1 MRTADN
7 CAHFVPPHSEC
18 AACALRETP
27 YCCVSLVV
35 VCDAFD
41 KAASCGMLPR
51 RHCDAP
57 SASKNEKPLLSVA
70 LYHQHILFAA
80 TAEAAAVWVMCVS
93 VCVIICRVSSPLRH
107 LHFQNAHKKH
117 ARSVKGNVEA
127 TRFITAWLRI
137 HTCWVVNPSPPACA
151 LSTHPVFASDQT
163 LIVGFS
169 S

>member
-7 CAHFVPPHSEC
+7 RALPPHSEC

-51 RHCDAP
+51 WRCDAP

-70 LYHQHILFAA
+70 LYHQHILFAL
-80 TAEAAAVWVMCVS
+80 AAAVWVMCFC
-93 VCVIICRVSSPLRH
+93 VCIVICRVLSPLRH
-107 LHFQNAHKKH
+107 LHFQNAHKEH

-137 HTCWVVNPSPPACA
+137 HTCWVVNPGPPARA